1 MNFKHMALKTK
12 TNSRNWNKE
21 FLDNTSCAVL
31 LKELEFFERDQ
42 YRERRRQIA
51 TWYNNN
57 LPYKCI
63 PGKNY
68 IWERYSLNVPFDES

>member
-1 MNFKHMALKTK
+1 MCCSFKGVK
-12 TNSRNWNKE
+12 
-21 FLDNTSCAVL
+21 V
-31 LKELEFFERDQ
+31 FERDQ

-57 LPYKCI
+57 LPFKCI

-68 IWERYSLNVPFDES
+68 IWERYSLNVPFDEVDKVLDKPLYKMSCKNDV